1 MKIAVILGST
11 RQFRRSELLVNWVL
25 KELKTHKKV
34 EVEFLDLRDYSMP
47 FFDEQISPK
56 FNPDRQPDKIA
67 KKWLDKLNQSDGF
80 VIITPEYNHGMP
92 AVLKNA
98 IDYVAFE
105 LQRKPVAVVSHGSTG
120 GARATSDLK
129 IVISESRGI
138 VIPSNIAITKRVA
151 ELFDED
157 GNIYRQFEDMG
168 WQERLTATIDELL
181 WYTEALTTAR
191 SKK

>member
-181 WYTEALTTAR
+181 WYSEALTTAR